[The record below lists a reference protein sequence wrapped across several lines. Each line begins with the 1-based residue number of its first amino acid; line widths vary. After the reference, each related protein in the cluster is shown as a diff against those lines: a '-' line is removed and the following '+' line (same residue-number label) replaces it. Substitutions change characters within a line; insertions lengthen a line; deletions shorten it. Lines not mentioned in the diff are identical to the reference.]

1 MESLNPQVVSAAK
14 LPILNPNE
22 FSLWKMRI
30 EKYFLMT
37 DYSLREVILNGD
49 SPTPTRVIEGVVQ
62 PVASTTTEQR
72 LAKKNELK
80 ARGTLLMA
88 LPDKHQLKFNIHK
101 DAKTLMEVIEKSL
114 KIYEAEVKSSSSAS
128 TSTQNIAFVSS
139 QTTDSTNDPVSAVAS
154 VSATSAKFMFL
165 LFPMNIGANGPTS
178 MGFDMSEVEC
188 YNYHRKGYFAREC
201 RSPKDTKRNV
211 AAEPQRRNVLVE
223 TFTLNALVSQSPIIK
238 DWVSDS
244 EDASEDELPQNV
256 PTANHKTAIPKPKS
270 HGISRNRKACFVC
283 KSLTHLIKD
292 YDYYEKK
299 MAQTPTRNHAQR
311 GNHQQYAKMTLPN
324 PQRHV
329 VHIAVLTKS
338 KLVPLSA
345 TRQVTTTVS
354 PTNVTRPSQAKTV
367 VTKPYSPHKRNINR
381 KLDTECLVLSPEFKL
396 PDDNQVLL
404 RVPRENNMYNVDLKN
419 IVPSGDLTC
428 LFAKAIL
435 DESNLWHRRLG
446 HINFKTMNKLNTDD
460 DDAFRGKKPKFKGRK
475 PESEVYVSLS
485 SNITYSDDEEDVGA
499 EADFTNLE
507 TTIAE
512 EGIDYEEFFVP
523 VSRIEAV
530 WLLLDYA
537 SFMGFMVYLMDVKS
551 AFLYGTIKEEI
562 YVDDII
568 FGSTNNDLCKAF
580 EMLMKDKFPM
590 SSMGELTFFLDGK
603 STSTPIDTK
612 RPLLKDPNVTYSD
625 SDYAGA
631 SLDRKSTTGGC
642 QFFRCRLISWQC
654 KKQTVVATSS
664 IEAEVGKG
672 FSRVDTPLFEGMIV
686 AQQDDDV
693 ADEGA
698 ASVTV
703 DDVLAT
709 ADEPSIP
716 SPPLTTQPPP
726 SQELPSTTQDKITQT
741 LEITKLKQRVKRLER
756 RNKLKVSKL
765 KRLKKVGTA
774 HRVDTSKDTVMNDD
788 AKIEVNANVQGRQ
801 ADAARRRKEVVIRD
815 PEETATSSIIIHSEP
830 KSKDKGKWIMIEEPK
845 PPKKQAQ
852 IKQDEA
858 YVRELEAKLNKN
870 INWDEVIEKVQI
882 KKKGDN
888 AVIRN
893 MVGFKMDYFK
903 GMSYDDIHLIFEKK
917 FNSNVAFLEKTKE
930 QMEEEDSKALKR
942 ASKSQ
947 SEKAAKKQKL
957 DKEVEELKNH
967 LQIVP
972 NDEDDVYT
980 EATPLARKV
989 PVVDYEIYTEN
1000 NKPHY
1005 KIMRADESHQLFL
1018 SFLSLLR
1025 NFNRDD
1031 LEVLCQLVKERFASS
1046 KPKNFLDDFLLTTL
1060 TYMFEKP
1067 DVQAQVWKN
1076 QRTV

>member
-1 MESLNPQVVSAAK
+1 
-14 LPILNPNE
+14 
-22 FSLWKMRI
+22 
-30 EKYFLMT
+30 MT

-165 LFPMNIGANGPTS
+165 LFPM
-178 MGFDMSEVEC
+178 
-188 YNYHRKGYFAREC
+188 
-201 RSPKDTKRNV
+201 SPKDTKRNV

-244 EDASEDELPQNV
+244 EDASEDELPQN
-256 PTANHKTAIPKPKS
+256 
-270 HGISRNRKACFVC
+270 
-283 KSLTHLIKD
+283 
-292 YDYYEKK
+292 
-299 MAQTPTRNHAQR
+299 
-311 GNHQQYAKMTLPN
+311 
-324 PQRHV
+324 
-329 VHIAVLTKS
+329 
-338 KLVPLSA
+338 
-345 TRQVTTTVS
+345 
-354 PTNVTRPSQAKTV
+354 
-367 VTKPYSPHKRNINR
+367 
-381 KLDTECLVLSPEFKL
+381 
-396 PDDNQVLL
+396 
-404 RVPRENNMYNVDLKN
+404 
-419 IVPSGDLTC
+419 
-428 LFAKAIL
+428 
-435 DESNLWHRRLG
+435 
-446 HINFKTMNKLNTDD
+446 NTDD

-485 SNITYSDDEEDVGA
+485 SKLEDITYSDDEEDVGA

-1076 QRTV
+1076 Q